1 MVGKL
6 TPDWML
12 SASRIPVLLNASPY
26 QTQNDLLAEMIKI
39 DEGGEPTRIP
49 QNELMAWGDR
59 LEAIVLTEAAA
70 RLGLTNVELEFSEAV
85 KHDHLPLAASLDGV
99 GCGKGDIIAD
109 LNKGI
114 YTPGASRV
122 NITGLGCLEAKTTQ
136 AMAEDL
142 PPPHRGP
149 LQLQAQMMTTGYA
162 WGVVAVLY
170 RGSELRLFVYQADP
184 AVQSRIMQAVHDFEQ
199 RRKNKDWYEPVSAED
214 AATAYSRVDASAP
227 PIELASEQA
236 RDWLNQLV
244 VAKRN
249 KAVAEEDIDEA
260 SAAIMQI
267 MGSHKEAVGTVGNQ
281 MIKVTWPERRFK
293 AQPER
298 IVPAK
303 PETVARQKTLTIKE
317 LN

>member
-59 LEAIVLTEAAA
+59 LENIVLTEAAS
-70 RLGLTNVELEFSEAV
+70 RLGLTNVETEFDEAV

-142 PPPHRGP
+142 PPAHRGI
-149 LQLQAQMMTTGYA
+149 LQLQCQMMCTGYA

-214 AATAYSRVDASAP
+214 AATAYGRVDPSAP

-249 KAVAEEDIDEA
+249 KAAAEQDIDEA

>member
-59 LEAIVLTEAAA
+59 LEPIVLTEAAA

-249 KAVAEEDIDEA
+249 KAVAEQDIDEA

-303 PETVARQKTLTIKE
+303 PESVARQKTLTIKE

>member
-6 TPDWML
+6 TEDWML
-12 SASRIPVLLNASPY
+12 SASRVAVLLNASPY
-26 QTQNDLLAEMIKI
+26 QTQNDLLAEMIRI

-49 QNELMAWGDR
+49 STEIMRWGDM
-59 LEAIVLTEAAA
+59 LEPVVLTEAAA
-70 RLGLTNVELEFSEAV
+70 RLGLTNVELEFDQAV

-99 GCGKGDIIAD
+99 GCGQGDIIAD
-109 LNKGI
+109 MNKGI
-114 YTPGASRV
+114 YTPSAHRV
-122 NITGLGCLEAKTTQ
+122 DITGLGCLEAKTTQ
-136 AMAEDL
+136 APPEDL
-142 PPPHRGP
+142 PPAHRGP
-149 LQLQAQMMTTGYA
+149 LQLQAQMMCTGYQ
-162 WGVVAVLY
+162 WGAVCVLY
-170 RGSELRLFVYQADP
+170 RGGELRIFAYQADP

-214 AATAYSRVDASAP
+214 AATAYSRVDDGAP
-227 PIELASEQA
+227 PIELASEEA

-249 KAVAEEDIDEA
+249 KAAAEQDIDEA

-298 IVPAK
+298 LVPAK
-303 PETVARQKTLTIKE
+303 PETVVRQKTLTIKE

>member
-6 TPDWML
+6 TSDFEL
-12 SASRIPVLLNASPY
+12 SASRIAVLLNASPY
-26 QTQNDLLAEMIKI
+26 QTQNDLLAEMIRI

-59 LEAIVLTEAAA
+59 LEPIVLTEAAA
-70 RLGLTNVELEFSEAV
+70 RLGLTNVELEFTEAV

-109 LNKGI
+109 LNRGI

-214 AATAYSRVDASAP
+214 AATAYSRVDDGAP

-249 KAVAEEDIDEA
+249 KAAAEQDIDEA

>member
-1 MVGKL
+1 
-6 TPDWML
+6 
-12 SASRIPVLLNASPY
+12 
-26 QTQNDLLAEMIKI
+26 MIIK
-39 DEGGEPTRIP
+39 P
-49 QNELMAWGDR
+49 N
-59 LEAIVLTEAAA
+59 
-70 RLGLTNVELEFSEAV
+70 
-85 KHDHLPLAASLDGV
+85 
-99 GCGKGDIIAD
+99 

-114 YTPGASRV
+114 YCPNGYVDAIGPGV
-122 NITGLGCLEAKTTQ
+122 LEAKNTS
-136 AMAEDL
+136 AMPEDL
-142 PPPHRGP
+142 PPAHRGP
-149 LQLQAQMMTTGYA
+149 LQLQAQMMCTGYQ
-162 WGVVAVLY
+162 WGAVCVLY
-170 RGSELRLFVYQADP
+170 RGGELRIFAYQADP

-236 RDWLNQLV
+236 REWLNQLV

-249 KAVAEEDIDEA
+249 KAVAEQDIDEA

-298 IVPAK
+298 IVLAK

>member
-26 QTQNDLLAEMIKI
+26 QTQNDLLAEMIRI
-39 DEGGEPTRIP
+39 DEGGEPTHIP
-49 QNELMAWGDR
+49 PNEMMAWGDM
-59 LEAIVLTEAAA
+59 LEPVVLTEAAK

-109 LNKGI
+109 MNKGI
-114 YTPGASRV
+114 YTPGAHRV
-122 NITGLGCLEAKTTQ
+122 DITGLGCLEAKTTQ
-136 AMAEDL
+136 APPEDL
-142 PPPHRGP
+142 LPAYRGV
-149 LQLQAQMMTTGYA
+149 LQLHAQMMVTGYA
-162 WGVVAVLY
+162 WGAVCVLY
-170 RGSELRLFVYQADP
+170 RGSELRTFVYQADP

-214 AATAYSRVDASAP
+214 AATAYSRVDISAP
-227 PIELASEQA
+227 PIELASEEA
-236 RDWLNQLV
+236 RNWLNQLV

-249 KAVAEEDIDEA
+249 KAVAEQDIDEA

-281 MIKVTWPERRFK
+281 MIKVTWPERRMK

-298 IVPAK
+298 LVPAK
-303 PETVARQKTLTIKE
+303 PESIVRQKTLTIKE

>member
-26 QTQNDLLAEMIKI
+26 QTQNDLLAEMIRI

-49 QNELMAWGDR
+49 QNEMMAWGDR
-59 LEAIVLTEAAA
+59 LENIVLTEAAA

-142 PPPHRGP
+142 LPPHRGV
-149 LQLQAQMMTTGYA
+149 LQVQAQMMCTGYA

-249 KAVAEEDIDEA
+249 KAVAEQDIDEA

>member
-26 QTQNDLLAEMIKI
+26 QTQNDLLAEMIRI

-49 QNELMAWGDR
+49 QNEMMAWGDR
-59 LEAIVLTEAAA
+59 LEKIVLTEAAT
-70 RLGLTNVELEFSEAV
+70 RLGLTNVELDFTEAV

-99 GCGKGDIIAD
+99 GCGKGDVISD
-109 LNKGI
+109 MNKGI
-114 YTPGASRV
+114 YTPGAHFV
-122 NITGLGCLEAKTTQ
+122 DTVGMGCLEAKTTQ
-136 AMAEDL
+136 APPEDL
-142 PPPHRGP
+142 PPAHRGP
-149 LQLQAQMMTTGYA
+149 LQLQAQMACAGYK
-162 WGVVAVLY
+162 WGAVCVLY
-170 RGSELRLFVYQADP
+170 RGSELRTFLYQADP

-214 AATAYSRVDASAP
+214 AATAYSRVDDAAP
-227 PIELASEQA
+227 PIELASEEA

-249 KAVAEEDIDEA
+249 KAAAEQDIDEA

-298 IVPAK
+298 LVPAK
-303 PETVARQKTLTIKE
+303 PETVVRQKTLTIKE